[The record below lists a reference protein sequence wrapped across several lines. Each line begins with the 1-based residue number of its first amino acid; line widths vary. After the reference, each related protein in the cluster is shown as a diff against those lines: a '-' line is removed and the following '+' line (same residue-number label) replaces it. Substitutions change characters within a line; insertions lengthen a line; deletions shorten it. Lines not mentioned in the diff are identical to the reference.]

1 MKITNTNIEGL
12 VVIEPK
18 VFLDDRGY
26 FFESWNSQSFKNLG
40 INETFVQDN
49 QSLSS
54 KGVLR
59 GLHFQNPPY
68 AQSKLVR
75 VIKGSVL
82 DVAVD
87 IRLNSP
93 TYGHHFSV
101 ILSEQN
107 FKSFFVPK
115 GFAHGFIT
123 LEDKLDEPL
132 SLNGWDNWGYDV
144 KVLDGFVFVNH
155 KNLPK
160 SKHKKINSKIKI
172 KLVCF
177 NLIKQLI
184 IKYKIIHYTL

>member
-12 VVIEPK
+12 VIIEPK

-26 FFESWNSQSFKNLG
+26 FFESWNLQSFKDLG
-40 INETFVQDN
+40 INEVFVQDN

-82 DVAVD
+82 DIAVD

-93 TYGHHFSV
+93 TYGHHCSV

-107 FKSFFVPK
+107 FKSFFVP
-115 GFAHGFIT
+115 
-123 LEDKLDEPL
+123 
-132 SLNGWDNWGYDV
+132 
-144 KVLDGFVFVNH
+144 
-155 KNLPK
+155 
-160 SKHKKINSKIKI
+160 
-172 KLVCF
+172 
-177 NLIKQLI
+177 
-184 IKYKIIHYTL
+184 